1 MASAKLESSL
11 ALWEAVEKA
20 SSIMTEFTRGACSE
34 LGLDPQVEVLLSFN
48 HFREEDFERIRGEEG
63 GRKRSQSVICGYYYP
78 ERRLIVLS
86 LPCIIGGPGSS
97 GSKWEERL
105 AETLAHELVHH
116 CQFTQGHL
124 CEIHLNPELVLRVR
138 ETLPYEARPH
148 EVEAYEKQAELA
160 PKLKSIKGFYDATRC
175 IERLYQPEAAIVL
188 AGPIIFRVRDALD
201 NHVKAFVESLVRLAG
216 KDAVEDAQYIE
227 TISKKL
233 LASAQ
238 AFLGS
243 TRVKTL
249 LVRSNN
255 DESLTYFYVT
265 EKGFAFAITSDE
277 KSILA
282 MLKLTLDNFRGNLPL
297 FPFSLKPEERPTLLE
312 LDTPQDPFGSS
323 ALEQLVLSY
332 DQLLSER
339 IEAGGFKYEVGAVRH
354 CKVLQKICEEAC
366 GEVFWEAP
374 PALTVAELAVL
385 LLLAGWKPGA
395 PVRVEQ
401 LGGTSCFSVA
411 VEGSK
416 SLGLPELVVCGSLRV
431 EDRAAGIS
439 DTVRNLAEKLGDENF
454 LRKIAFRLLIALEQT
469 EQHGG

>member
-1 MASAKLESSL
+1 LASAKLESSL

-63 GRKRSQSVICGYYYP
+63 GRKKSQSVICGYYYP

-86 LPCIIGGPGSS
+86 LPCIIGGLGSS
-97 GSKWEERL
+97 GSDHEWEERL

-124 CEIHLNPELVLRVR
+124 CEIHLNPELALRVR

-160 PKLKSIKGFYDATRC
+160 PKLKSVKGFYEATRC
-175 IERLYQPEAAIVL
+175 IERLYSPKAETAT
-188 AGPIIFRVRDALD
+188 AGPFVFSNSVRGILD
-201 NHVKAFVESLVRLAG
+201 DHVKAFAESLVGLAG
-216 KDAVEDAQYIE
+216 KDAVEDAQYE
-227 TISKKL
+227 TVSKKL
-233 LASAQ
+233 LTSAQ

-243 TRVKTL
+243 TRAKTL

-282 MLKLTLDNFRGNLPL
+282 MLILISDNFRGNLPL

-312 LDTPQDPFGSS
+312 LNTPQDPFGSS

-374 PALTVAELAVL
+374 PALTVRARSTML
-385 LLLAGWKPGA
+385 LTSLTLTTPTCYFASPLSSLKNSFRTISSSLLY
-395 PVRVEQ
+395 V
-401 LGGTSCFSVA
+401 FS
-411 VEGSK
+411 STPRT
-416 SLGLPELVVCGSLRV
+416 LPN
-431 EDRAAGIS
+431 
-439 DTVRNLAEKLGDENF
+439 RNF
-454 LRKIAFRLLIALEQT
+454 S
-469 EQHGG
+469 